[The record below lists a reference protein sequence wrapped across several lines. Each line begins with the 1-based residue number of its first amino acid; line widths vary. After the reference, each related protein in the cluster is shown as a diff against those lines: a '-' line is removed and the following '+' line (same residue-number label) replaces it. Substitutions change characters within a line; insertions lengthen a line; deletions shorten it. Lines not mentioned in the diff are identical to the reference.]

1 MKGAIVTALENT
13 LTLEEIAQAG
23 HGRVDGGGPAA
34 TVAGVSIDS
43 RTIAKGQLFVAV
55 KGPRFDGHDF
65 ARAAI
70 ERGAAAAMVHR
81 DVEAPA
87 GFPLVR
93 VGETTQALKDLGR
106 HVRLKA
112 AIPVVAVTGSAGKTT
127 TKEMT
132 AALLA
137 TQGPVLKTEGNLNN
151 QYGLPLTLL
160 RLGPEHRFA
169 VLELG
174 MSAAGELRELSSIA
188 RPDVAIITMVAP
200 VHLEFFDSVDA
211 IAAAKAEILEGL
223 DDDGVAVLNGDDPR
237 VRGIGR
243 RRKGRTLWFG
253 RDRACDVSAENW
265 RGTIH
270 GMRFDMRVD
279 GRTYDVALPL
289 PGPHFL
295 MNFLAATAAAHHLG
309 VPAETIVEA
318 ATHMQAAKSRGQ
330 VRRLGEG
337 VTLLDDSYNSNPAAV
352 DAAVSALDMAA
363 RGRRVVFLGDMLE
376 LGPRG
381 PELHRET
388 GAKLA
393 GRADVVVGVGGL
405 GREFVEGARS
415 AGVASSALREFPD
428 SEAAAGEA
436 ASLVQPGDTVLV
448 KGSRGARMEKVVEAL
463 VARFGD
469 EDG

>member
-1 MKGAIVTALENT
+1 MKGATVTALENT
-13 LTLEEIAQAG
+13 LTLDEIAKATRG
-23 HGRVDGGGPAA
+23 SVRGGGPAA
-34 TVAGVSIDS
+34 TVGGVSIDS
-43 RTIAKGQLFVAV
+43 RTLAKGQLFVAV
-55 KGPRFDGHDF
+55 KGPKFDGHDF
-65 ARAAI
+65 MAAAI
-70 ERGAAAAMVHR
+70 EGGAAAAMVHR
-81 DVEAPA
+81 DVEVPP

-112 AIPVVAVTGSAGKTT
+112 AVPVVAVTGSAGKTT

-160 RLGPEHRFA
+160 RLSPAHRFA

-174 MSAAGELRELSSIA
+174 MSAAGELRELSAIA

-200 VHLEFFDSVDA
+200 VHLAFFDSVDA

-223 DDDGVAVLNGDDPR
+223 DDDGVAVLNWEDPR
-237 VRGIGR
+237 VRRIGEA
-243 RRKGRTLWFG
+243 RKGRTLWFG
-253 RDRACDVSAENW
+253 RDRSCDVSAENW

-279 GRTYDVALPL
+279 GQTYDVALPL

-309 VPAETIVEA
+309 VSMDAIVEA
-318 ATHMQAAKSRGQ
+318 ATHMTAAKSRGQ

-352 DAAVSALDMAA
+352 DAAVTALGMAA
-363 RGRRVVFLGDMLE
+363 PGRRIVFLGDMLE
-376 LGPRG
+376 LGPTG
-381 PELHRET
+381 PALHRET
-388 GAKLA
+388 GAKLF
-393 GRADVVVGVGGL
+393 GRADVVVGVGAL
-405 GREFVEGARS
+405 GREFTEGARG
-415 AGVASSALREFPD
+415 AGVAASALRDFAD
-428 SEAAAGEA
+428 AEAAAREA
-436 ASLVQPGDTVLV
+436 AAIVKPGDAVLV

-463 VARFGD
+463 VARFG
-469 EDG
+469 EDA

>member
-1 MKGAIVTALENT
+1 MKGAPVSALETT
-13 LTLEEIAQAG
+13 LSLDEIAKATRG
-23 HGRVDGGGPAA
+23 SVRGGGARR
-34 TVAGVSIDS
+34 VAGVSIDS
-43 RTIAKGQLFVAV
+43 RTLGKGQLFVAV

-65 ARAAI
+65 IAQAI

-81 DVEAPA
+81 DVEVPPDFA
-87 GFPLVR
+87 LVR
-93 VGETTQALKDLGR
+93 VEETTQALKDLGR

-112 AIPVVAVTGSAGKTT
+112 AIPVVAITGSAGKTT

-137 TQGPVLKTEGNLNN
+137 TQGAVLKTEGNLNN

-174 MSAAGELRELSSIA
+174 MSAAGELTELSGIA
-188 RPDVAIITMVAP
+188 RPDVAIITMVAA

-211 IAAAKAEILEGL
+211 IAAAKAEILTGL
-223 DDDGVAVLNGDDPR
+223 DANGVAVLNWEDPR
-237 VRGIGR
+237 VRRIGEA
-243 RRKGRTLWFG
+243 RKGRTLWFG
-253 RDRACDVSAENW
+253 RDRRCDVSAENW

-270 GMRFDMRVD
+270 GMRFDMVVD
-279 GRTYDVALPL
+279 GRTHDVALPL

-295 MNFLAATAAAHHLG
+295 LNFLAATAAAHHLG
-309 VPAETIVEA
+309 VPVERIVDA
-318 ATHMQAAKSRGQ
+318 ASHMTAPRSRGQ
-330 VRRLGEG
+330 VRRLREG

-352 DAAVSALDMAA
+352 DAAVTALGMAA
-363 RGRRVVFLGDMLE
+363 QGRRVVFLGDMLE
-376 LGPRG
+376 LGPTG

-388 GAKLA
+388 GGKLA

-405 GREFVEGARS
+405 GREFVEGARR
-415 AGVASSALREFPD
+415 AGLASSALREYAD
-428 SEAAAGEA
+428 SEAAAREVA
-436 ASLVQPGDTVLV
+436 ALVNPGDAVLV

-463 VARFGD
+463 VARFG
-469 EDG
+469 EES